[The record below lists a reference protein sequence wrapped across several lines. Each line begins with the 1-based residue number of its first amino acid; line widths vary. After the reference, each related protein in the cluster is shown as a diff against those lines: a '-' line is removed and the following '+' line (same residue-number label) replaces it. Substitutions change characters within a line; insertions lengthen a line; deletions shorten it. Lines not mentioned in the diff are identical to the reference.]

1 METDYTVT
9 LFQFGMVENFYSA
22 VSVLQ
27 DTLLLYRCLN
37 LFPVLFKTTQ
47 SFLHLFSSYNL
58 SSPNQFLYNLGL

>member
-1 METDYTVT
+1 METLCENVETDY
-9 LFQFGMVENFYSA
+9 NFYSA